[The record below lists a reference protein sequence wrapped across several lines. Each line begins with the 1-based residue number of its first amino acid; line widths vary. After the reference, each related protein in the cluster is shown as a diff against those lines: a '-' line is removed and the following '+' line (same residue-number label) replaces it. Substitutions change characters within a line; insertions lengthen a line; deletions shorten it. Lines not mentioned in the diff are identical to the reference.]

1 MFMPFNDAARLAMR
15 LAELE
20 AVHYRHNCLDTE
32 HLLLGLLQ
40 LHDCV
45 AARVLKKGH
54 IDLARVRREVES
66 AVPPG
71 DEGTASDRRPLTPGA
86 RKAIAFAIAA
96 TDRLGHARAGTGHL
110 LLGLLEEAEG
120 VAFRVLCN
128 AGIGRIGRNLSRIA
142 EWINKEMT
150 RGFRL

>member
-1 MFMPFNDAARLAMR
+1 MYMPFNEAARLAMR

-20 AVHYRHNCLDTE
+20 AVHYRHDHVDTE
-32 HLLLGLLQ
+32 HFLLGLLQ

-45 AARVLKKGH
+45 AARVLKKGN
-54 IDLARVRREVES
+54 IDLARVRREVEL

-71 DEGTASDRRPLTPGA
+71 NEGPAGDRRPLTAGA
-86 RKAIAFAIAA
+86 RKAIEFAIAA

-120 VAFRVLCN
+120 VAFRVLCKL
-128 AGIGRIGRNLSRIA
+128 GIARIGQNLSRIA
-142 EWINKEMT
+142 EWVNKEMT
-150 RGFRL
+150 GEFRS